1 MGVAGEASPYRY
13 ISSRTT
19 APASICSMPTG
30 SSASFNVSTGAT
42 SLRGT
47 VLVWQLP
54 NASFTAT
61 AAGCGP
67 RRNSIKEPLFTSL
80 SRAALPRRYKES
92 VRHRVDD
99 EVDSKAESFNRGF
112 ERVLAAIDVV
122 PEILEVIVVTG
133 DDPHVAVFVE

>member
-1 MGVAGEASPYRY
+1 M
-13 ISSRTT
+13 
-19 APASICSMPTG
+19 PAS

-99 EVDSKAESFNRGF
+99 EVDSKAERLNRGF
-112 ERVLAAIDVV
+112 VRVLAEIEVFTVLLVV
-122 PEILEVIVVTG
+122 IYVNG
-133 DDPHVAVFVE
+133 

>member
-1 MGVAGEASPYRY
+1 
-13 ISSRTT
+13 T
-19 APASICSMPTG
+19 CSMPTG
-30 SSASFNVSTGAT
+30 SSGSFNAATTAT

-67 RRNSIKEPLFTSL
+67 RRNSIKERLFTSL
-80 SRAALPRRYKES
+80 SKAALPRRYKES
-92 VRHRVDD
+92 VRHGVDD

-112 ERVLAAIDVV
+112 ERILAAIDVV
-122 PEILEVIVVTG
+122 PEILEVVVVTG
-133 DDPHVAVFVE
+133 DDPDVAVSVA